1 MAANRRTLFLCMFT
15 AFVYFRGVSGD
26 TRSILNH
33 ILRGYNR
40 DNRPVVNES
49 LPVQVFHEIV
59 PFHIIS
65 FEEVLQ
71 KLKISIWIREG
82 WFDEFLTWDPA
93 EFNGTKD
100 VRIFVD
106 RLWQPD
112 ILLYENVWRRACSV
126 DEALLY
132 NTEKTYQ
139 AHVFHNGRVQYN
151 VPGVVHVYCRVDLT
165 SYPFDTQRCKLKYS
179 SWTFSIAHIN
189 LSIAVSSS
197 QQQEFQTGGEWELLR
212 MDTVRNSRKYS
223 CCEEEFPDITYTLV
237 LRRKPYFYVTNIIV
251 PHILLSG
258 LSLLVFYLPPESGEK
273 ITLSVT
279 TLLSLIV
286 FNQLV
291 LDTIPATSD
300 DSFPIIG
307 KYFIVM
313 VSIVAL
319 TVAASVIVLWTYYQY
334 STGLPM
340 RPYMHFVIFRL
351 LAPMVGKKRVEADVA
366 PHHPQTTP
374 GNKQDAVKG
383 ASARS
388 SGMTSSF
395 HKGLHYLSQAL
406 AYDNSRGLS
415 IIDEM
420 WFDGGRTESETT
432 PEMTELGPENTSC
445 MSIRMERN
453 IRELSSSLGY
463 LTRLKQ
469 GKERERQFSKDWKE
483 AAVIL
488 DHAFFWFFTFVI
500 ILMPTVFLLIATQVI

>member
-1 MAANRRTLFLCMFT
+1 MASR
-15 AFVYFRGVSGD
+15 
-26 TRSILNH
+26 
-33 ILRGYNR
+33 
-40 DNRPVVNES
+40 
-49 LPVQVFHEIV
+49 
-59 PFHIIS
+59 
-65 FEEVLQ
+65 
-71 KLKISIWIREG
+71 
-82 WFDEFLTWDPA
+82 
-93 EFNGTKD
+93 
-100 VRIFVD
+100 
-106 RLWQPD
+106 
-112 ILLYENVWRRACSV
+112 SV

-179 SWTFSIAHIN
+179 SWTFSMSHIN
-189 LSIAVSSS
+189 LSIDVSSS

-212 MDTVRNSRKYS
+212 MDTVRNLEKYS

-237 LRRKPYFYVTNIIV
+237 LRRKPYFYVTNIII

-340 RPYMHFVIFRL
+340 RPFMHFVIFRL
-351 LAPMVGKKRVEADVA
+351 LGPMFGKKRLAADLA
-366 PHHPQTTP
+366 SYHPAQATP

-383 ASARS
+383 ASAHS

-406 AYDNSRGLS
+406 AYDNSRGVS

-420 WFDGGRTESETT
+420 WFDGGRSQSETA
-432 PEMTELGPENTSC
+432 PEMTELGPESTSC

-469 GKERERQFSKDWKE
+469 GKERERQVSKDWKE